1 MTLWL
6 EEVEYLSNMKINNTI
21 VIKSI
26 QDIAGVKTSLANASR
41 EVKSF
46 LVENYINHSKYTFLG
61 CVDRTCDAILVA
73 RYHNVR
79 DFGGRFAK
87 VKIAR

>member
-1 MTLWL
+1 MKTNKTL
-6 EEVEYLSNMKINNTI
+6 

-26 QDIAGVKTSLANASR
+26 QDIAGIKSSLSNASR

-61 CVDRTCDAILVA
+61 CVDRTCDAILMA

-79 DFGGRFAK
+79 DFNGRFAK
-87 VKIAR
+87 VNS

>member
-1 MTLWL
+1 
-6 EEVEYLSNMKINNTI
+6 MKTNKTI

-26 QDIAGVKTSLANASR
+26 QDIAGMKSSLSTASR

-46 LVENYINHSKYTFLG
+46 LVENYIHHSKYTFLG
-61 CVDRTCDAILVA
+61 CVDRTCDAILMA

-79 DFGGRFAK
+79 DLNGRFAK
-87 VKIAR
+87 VNS

>member
-1 MTLWL
+1 MKTNKTL
-6 EEVEYLSNMKINNTI
+6 

-26 QDIAGVKTSLANASR
+26 QDIAGMKSSLSNASR

-61 CVDRTCDAILVA
+61 CVDRTCDAILMA

-79 DFGGRFAK
+79 DFNGRFAK
-87 VKIAR
+87 VNS

>member
-1 MTLWL
+1 
-6 EEVEYLSNMKINNTI
+6 MKTNKTI

-26 QDIAGVKTSLANASR
+26 QDIAGMKSSLSNASR

-61 CVDRTCDAILVA
+61 CVDRTCDAILMA

-79 DFGGRFAK
+79 DFNGRFAK
-87 VKIAR
+87 VNS

>member
-1 MTLWL
+1 MSKT
-6 EEVEYLSNMKINNTI
+6 NKTI

-26 QDIAGVKTSLANASR
+26 QDIAGMKSSLSNASR

-61 CVDRTCDAILVA
+61 CVDRTCDAILMA

-79 DFGGRFAK
+79 DFNGRFAK
-87 VKIAR
+87 VNS